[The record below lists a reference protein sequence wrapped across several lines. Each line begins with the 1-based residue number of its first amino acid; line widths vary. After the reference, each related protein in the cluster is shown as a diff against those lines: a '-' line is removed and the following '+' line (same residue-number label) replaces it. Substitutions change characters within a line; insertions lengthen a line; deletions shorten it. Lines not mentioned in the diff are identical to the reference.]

1 MQVAKSVRNKIQS
14 KYLISFLSACLA
26 LNIYIRLTRL
36 CCLFFFCPSF
46 IHNFNFQLAVFL
58 FCYSGLSIL
67 FHLLIC
73 ILLFFPVC
81 SAAYQCQTQGQCQR
95 ECCQA
100 LDGTNSIMRSS
111 LSVPCVIT
119 LFNFILFIVFLLNLF
134 SPTHNAC
141 CTGNLPPLG
150 NELWTC
156 CFSREWIYSSFC
168 TAEISAIVL
177 R

>member
-58 FCYSGLSIL
+58 FCYPGPSIL

-119 LFNFILFIVFLLNLF
+119 LFYFILFIVFFWICLVLLIM
-134 SPTHNAC
+134 HVAQGIC
-141 CTGNLPPLG
+141 PLLEMNCG
-150 NELWTC
+150 HAVFLENEYTVA
-156 CFSREWIYSSFC
+156 SVRRKSQ
-168 TAEISAIVL
+168 